1 VVELTFISLV
11 ILLFYIYFGYPLSL
25 LLISKIYSK
34 SIKNKNI
41 QPNVT
46 IIVSAFNEKKVI
58 RDKILNSLELDY
70 PKNKFEL
77 IVVSDGSTDGTNK
90 IILSFSDNPN
100 IKPIIIEKNQG
111 KTNAIN
117 TAVKESHGDIIIF
130 TDANVKLDISVVK
143 YLINNFADEEVGCVC
158 GQLNYYNDENN
169 MTSGSGSLYWRYE
182 EFIKRYESKTG
193 STMGADGSIFAIR
206 KALYTQLPLE
216 MIDDFSTSMLILSK
230 GKRIIFEQ
238 NAKAYEMHTTN
249 ITEELKRRRRI
260 ANRVITAKRFISNDL
275 KKLNF
280 IDKLKFIF
288 HKSFRYHTLTI
299 LIIILILN
307 IYIYLIDRNQFY
319 LYTLS
324 LQLLFYLLA
333 VIGNLVKDRKN
344 SMKIFFIPF
353 YFVFMNIMQLLGII
367 DSMRGKRQITWD
379 IAETAR

>member
-1 VVELTFISLV
+1 MVELIFISLV

-58 RDKILNSLELDY
+58 CDKILNSLELDY

-77 IVVSDGSTDGTNK
+77 IVVSDGSTDGTNE

-117 TAVKESHGDIIIF
+117 TAVKESQGDIIIF

-249 ITEELKRRRRI
+249 IAEELKRRRRI
-260 ANRVITAKRFISNDL
+260 ANRVITARRFISNDL
-275 KKLNF
+275 KKLKF
-280 IDKLKFIF
+280 IDKIKCFF
-288 HKSFRYHTLTI
+288 HKDLRYLTF
-299 LIIILILN
+299 IILILTFMLN
-307 IYIYLIDRNQFY
+307 FYIYLMQINQFY
-319 LYTLS
+319 LFTLYV
-324 LQLLFYLLA
+324 QLLFYILA
-333 VIGNLVKDRKN
+333 LIGYLFKDRDN
-344 SMKIFFIPF
+344 VSKILFIPY
-353 YFVFMNIMQLLGII
+353 YFVFMNIMQFLGII
-367 DSMRGKRQITWD
+367 DALRGKRQITWD
-379 IAETAR
+379 VAETAR